1 MIASGDLLSDAE
13 LQACKKLKKRNDKPD
28 DTDTTNQNSENMSTL
43 QKVNLQLESFAKKQK
58 KSHIQGQFSASSGY
72 IDVDLLIR
80 PTSNTCER
88 IFSESGY
95 ILPAHRRCMSPK
107 TFEALLLLKKNKE
120 DWNEFT
126 VAQAMK
132 EDGLSSEE

>member
-1 MIASGDLLSDAE
+1 
-13 LQACKKLKKRNDKPD
+13 
-28 DTDTTNQNSENMSTL
+28 MSTL
-43 QKVNLQLESFAKKQK
+43 QKVILQLESFAKNQK
-58 KSHIQGQFSASSGY
+58 KSHIQGQYSGSSGY
-72 IDVDLLIR
+72 IDVGLLIR

-132 EDGLSSEE
+132 EDGLSSDIILLYYLFYHDHDNRAAGRVCVRVCI